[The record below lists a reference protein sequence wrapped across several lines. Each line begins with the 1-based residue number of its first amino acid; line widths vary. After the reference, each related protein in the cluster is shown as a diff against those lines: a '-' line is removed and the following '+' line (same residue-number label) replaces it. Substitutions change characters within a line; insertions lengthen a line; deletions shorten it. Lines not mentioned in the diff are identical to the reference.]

1 MSDDLVSPSVLLK
14 GGFHPAAISFK
25 SCLMSVT
32 EMDQPEM
39 NLSFKPRVE
48 IIKLLFMKLHKN
60 VSIQLLS
67 DSHKGT
73 SQ

>member
-1 MSDDLVSPSVLLK
+1 MSDDLVFPSVLLE
-14 GGFHPAAISFK
+14 GGFHSASISFQ
-25 SCLMSVT
+25 SFLMSVI
-32 EMDQPEM
+32 EMNESL

-48 IIKLLFMKLHKN
+48 IIKLLFMKLYKN

-67 DSHKGT
+67 DSHKET

>member
-25 SCLMSVT
+25 SCLMS

-67 DSHKGT
+67 ESHKGT

>member
-1 MSDDLVSPSVLLK
+1 MSDNLVSPSVLLE
-14 GGFHPAAISFK
+14 GGFHSAAISFK
-25 SCLMSVT
+25 SCLMSVI
-32 EMDQPEM
+32 EM

-67 DSHKGT
+67 DSHKET